1 MKDPSRFCHIGGC
14 VSKGEVVL
22 CDHNGMGVLGA
33 GVV

>member
-1 MKDPSRFCHIGGC
+1 MEDPSRCSHVRGC

-22 CDHNGMGVLGA
+22 CDHFDMGVVGA

>member
-1 MKDPSRFCHIGGC
+1 MEDPSRCCHVGGC

-22 CDHNGMGVLGA
+22 CDHYGMGVLGA